1 MAQTMQGVF
10 FLGPKQLEM
19 REVPIPEPGEGEVVV
34 KVEAATTDG
43 TDLKGYL
50 RGHRLF
56 KPPMP
61 FGHEYSGVIAAVGK
75 GAGRWKEG
83 DAVVAA
89 NSYPC
94 NFCYFCRR
102 GKPQLC
108 EHLDEHWN
116 FGAYAE
122 YIRVP
127 AGLAAQNM
135 HIKPDNLSFQE
146 AAVCEPLACAILC
159 IEYAEIQ
166 LGDTVA
172 IIGAGSQALMQVQLA
187 NALGA
192 GRVVVFGRSKG
203 RLETAL
209 AVGADAVYSTLDVD
223 PVQTIKELT
232 GGYGADVVIEAAGNP
247 DTWQIAPLMA
257 RKGGTVVQFSG
268 LPGGTK
274 VSFDATH
281 LHYGEVTMKGVFHLT
296 PRTFEQAVTA
306 LATGVVNAKI
316 MIDGEIPLI
325 QVEEGLLRMQRS
337 EVIKLAVI
345 PSHAS

>member
-1 MAQTMQGVF
+1 MAGTMQGIF
-10 FLGPKQLEM
+10 FLGPKQLEL
-19 REVPIPEPGEGEVVV
+19 REVAIPEPAPGEVIV

-56 KPPMP
+56 KTPMP
-61 FGHEYSGVIAAVGK
+61 FGHEYSGVIAAVG
-75 GAGRWKEG
+75 AGVTRWHEG

-94 NFCYFCRR
+94 NLCFYCRR

-122 YIRVP
+122 YICVP
-127 AGLAAQNM
+127 APLAAQNM
-135 HIKPDNLSFQE
+135 HIKPDHLSFRE

-159 IEYAEIQ
+159 IEYAEVQ

-172 IIGAGSQALMQVQLA
+172 IIGAGSQSMMQVQLA
-187 NALGA
+187 KACGA
-192 GRVVVFGRSKG
+192 GRVIVFGRSKG
-203 RLETAL
+203 RLQTAL
-209 AVGADAVYSTLDVD
+209 DLGADEVYSTLDVNA
-223 PVQTIKELT
+223 VEMIKERT
-232 GGYGADVVIEAAGNP
+232 NGYGADVVIEAAGNP

-268 LPGGTK
+268 LPGGTQIA
-274 VSFDATH
+274 FDATH

-296 PRTFEQAVTA
+296 PRTFEQAVMA
-306 LATGVVNAKI
+306 LATGVINAKV
-316 MIDGEIPLI
+316 MIDGDIRLAE
-325 QVEEGLLRMQRS
+325 VEEGLLRMQRS
-337 EVIKLAVI
+337 EAVKLAVI
-345 PSHAS
+345 PALG

>member
-1 MAQTMQGVF
+1 MSGTMQGIF
-10 FLGPKQLEM
+10 FLGAKQLEL
-19 REVPIPEPGEGEVVV
+19 REVAIPEPAPGEVIV

-61 FGHEYSGVIAAVGK
+61 FGHEYSGIISAI
-75 GAGRWKEG
+75 GAGVTRWHEG

-94 NFCYFCRR
+94 NLCFYCRR

-127 AGLAAQNM
+127 APLAAQNM
-135 HIKPDNLSFQE
+135 HIKPDNLSFRE
-146 AAVCEPLACAILC
+146 ASVCEPLACAILC
-159 IEYAEIQ
+159 IEYADIQ

-172 IIGAGSQALMQVQLA
+172 IIGAGSQSMMQVQLA
-187 NALGA
+187 KSLGA
-192 GRVVVFGRSKG
+192 GRVIVFGRSKG

-209 AVGADAVYSTLDVD
+209 QIGADEVYSTLDVNA
-223 PVQTIKELT
+223 VETIKEIT
-232 GGYGADVVIEAAGNP
+232 NGYGADVVIEAAGNP

-268 LPGGTK
+268 LPGGTQI
-274 VSFDATH
+274 SFDATH
-281 LHYGEVTMKGVFHLT
+281 LHYGEITMKGVFHLT
-296 PRTFEQAVTA
+296 PRTFEQAVMA
-306 LATGVVNAKI
+306 LANGVVNAKV
-316 MIDGEIPLI
+316 MIDGDIPLS
-325 QVEEGLLRMQRS
+325 QVEAGLLRMQRS
-337 EVIKLAVI
+337 EAVKLAVI
-345 PSHAS
+345 PSLS